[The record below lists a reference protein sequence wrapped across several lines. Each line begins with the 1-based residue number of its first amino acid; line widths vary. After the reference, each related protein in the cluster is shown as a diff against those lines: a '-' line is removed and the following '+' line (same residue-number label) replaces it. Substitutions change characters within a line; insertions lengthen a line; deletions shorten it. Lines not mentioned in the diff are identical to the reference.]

1 MRGTG
6 LPGDRPSI
14 PHTLRRIM
22 RIRTIFVTL
31 AAALSLTALA
41 ACSNGDV
48 TADHNEADVS
58 FAQDMIPHH
67 RQATEMASMAES
79 QTENTDVRELASK
92 ITAAQQPEIDLMSGW
107 LTSWG
112 EEVPEETSGM
122 DHSDGMPG
130 MMSSEDMAALED
142 SSGDDFD
149 QMFLTM
155 MIEHHEGAI
164 EMANTEEEKGEFTD
178 AIELARRIQKDQAAE
193 IRTMEAMLKS

>member
-1 MRGTG
+1 
-6 LPGDRPSI
+6 
-14 PHTLRRIM
+14 M

-41 ACSNGDV
+41 ACSNGDDK
-48 TADHNEADVS
+48 ADHNEADVS

-107 LTSWG
+107 LTSWD
-112 EEVPEETSGM
+112 EEVPEEMSGM

-130 MMSSEDMAALED
+130 MMSSEDMAALGD
-142 SSGDDFD
+142 SSGDEFD

-164 EMANTEEEKGEFTD
+164 EMAKTEEDEGEFTD

-193 IRTMEAMLKS
+193 IRTMEAMLKP